1 MSKLKVGDEIE
12 IKLRVKVIQKNPSIS
27 EFGNDAFLHVENV
40 TEGIWETIYET
51 IIIENDAKDR
61 IISNEKNG

>member
-1 MSKLKVGDEIE
+1 MAEYKVGDEIE
-12 IKLRVKVIQKNPSIS
+12 IKLRVRVLMQKPSTS

-51 IIIENDAKDR
+51 IIIDKDAKER
-61 IISNEKNG
+61 ILKNAGS

>member
-51 IIIENDAKDR
+51 IIIENDANF
-61 IISNEKNG
+61 IIKRLEEND